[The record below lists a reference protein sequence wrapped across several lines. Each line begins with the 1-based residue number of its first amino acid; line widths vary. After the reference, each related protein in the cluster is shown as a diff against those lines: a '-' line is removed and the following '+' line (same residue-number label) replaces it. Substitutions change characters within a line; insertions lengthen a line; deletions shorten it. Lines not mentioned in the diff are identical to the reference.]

1 MIYTATFNPS
11 LDYVMFLS
19 ELKTGS
25 VNRAARETIYP
36 GGKGINVSIVLTR
49 LGQQS
54 TALGFT
60 AGFTG
65 RALKGMLEGVINTDF
80 ITLPS
85 GETRIDVKLRAGAET
100 DINGQG
106 PDIPTVCLEKF
117 YEKIDAFKE
126 GDALV
131 LAGSIPSSLPENIYE
146 EILGRLD
153 GRGVDCVVDA
163 TGELLKMSLRHKP
176 FLVKPNLGELAEMFG
191 VTISSRDELVKYA
204 KMTHELGARN
214 VLVSMDSR
222 GALLVS
228 AAGDVIEGRAP
239 AGRLVNSVGA
249 GDSMVAGFLA
259 GYRATGSYARAL
271 TLGLAT
277 GSATAFNE
285 WLAEKEDVAA
295 LLDKPADFGL

>member
-11 LDYVMFLS
+11 LDYVMFLP

-65 RALKGMLEGVINTDF
+65 RALKGMLDGVINTDF
-80 ITLPS
+80 ITLPA

-106 PDIPTVCLEKF
+106 PDIPAVCLEKF

-191 VTISSRDELVKYA
+191 VTITSRDELVKYA

-228 AAGDVIEGRAP
+228 AEGDVIEGRAP

>member
-228 AAGDVIEGRAP
+228 AEGDVIEGRAP

>member
-11 LDYVMFLS
+11 LDYVMFLP
-19 ELKTGS
+19 ELKTAS
-25 VNRAARETIYP
+25 VNRAERESIYP

-65 RALKGMLEGVINTDF
+65 RALKSMLEGVIATDF
-80 ITLPS
+80 ITLPA
-85 GETRIDVKLRAGAET
+85 GETRIDVKLRAGEET

-106 PDIPTVCLEKF
+106 PDIPASCLEKF
-117 YEKIDAFKE
+117 YEKISSFKE

-191 VTISSRDELVKYA
+191 VAITNRDEVVKYA
-204 KMTHELGARN
+204 KKTRELGAQN

-228 AAGDVIEGRAP
+228 AEGDVIEGRAP

-259 GYRATGSYARAL
+259 GYKATGSYARAL
-271 TLGLAT
+271 SLGLAA

-285 WLAEKEDVAA
+285 WLAEKADVAA
-295 LLDKPADFGL
+295 LLDRPSDFGL

>member
-65 RALKGMLEGVINTDF
+65 RALKGMLDGVINTDF
-80 ITLPS
+80 ITLPA

-228 AAGDVIEGRAP
+228 AEGDVIEGRAP